1 MFFFY
6 FVANKLS
13 LLGDQL
19 DGFTYLVACHYCYI
33 TMILYVFFYFVA
45 NKLSLSL
52 SLSLS
57 RMLSQTPRV
66 RFCGGEEVDRRR
78 WRLTWTGAL
87 ERRTT
92 AE

>member
-57 RMLSQTPRV
+57 LGCFLKHRASDSAAV
-66 RFCGGEEVDRRR
+66 KKSIDDGGD
-78 WRLTWTGAL
+78 
-87 ERRTT
+87 
-92 AE
+92 